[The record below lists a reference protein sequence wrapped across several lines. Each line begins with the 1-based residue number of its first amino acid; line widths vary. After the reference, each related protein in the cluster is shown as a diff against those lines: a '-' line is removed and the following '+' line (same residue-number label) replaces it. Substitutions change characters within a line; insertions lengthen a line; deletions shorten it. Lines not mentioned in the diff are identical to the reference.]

1 MIKRMFFRILA
12 MVAVVAAGSAGM
24 HAQSLFDE
32 IILDGETVSA
42 SSDTTTVVL
51 TDSVVSPELTISPAR
66 QTPRGKRPAKVKI
79 PSLWDLTDEYGN
91 PLDSLDFGPQD
102 LLVDPYMDV
111 EQMLMPKAFYLP
123 AIFVSYDGTLAGQ
136 AINPISPDN
145 PAPKDMNW
153 AERTVARDALQ
164 RLRFQE
170 FMIAYPEL
178 VRYNLETMP
187 RAPKEFVMEV
197 DPTTAKINV
206 TEFTRD
212 VKEMASVAKPLNM
225 KRINWLHN
233 FDGSLQF
240 SQAYISP
247 NWYQGGKSNYNG
259 ILNLFY
265 KIRLN
270 PAFHPN
276 MNFETSIQ
284 YRLGVNNA
292 PDDEVH
298 DYNITED
305 LLQINTNFGFR
316 AWKRWSY
323 SVNAQFK
330 TQLLN
335 HYRFNSHDLTSNFM
349 SPGELNVGVGMTY
362 NIENRKKTVTF
373 SAAINPL
380 SYNLKICRDDEKLNP
395 TWFGIE
401 EGHKTKS
408 QYGSNIELR
417 FYAKLA
423 WNIEYNSRLFAFTN
437 YETEYGDW
445 EHRITFNIN
454 RFLSTN
460 IFAHLRYQS
469 DAKPIEDTKW
479 HKWQFK
485 EILSIG
491 FTYRFSRG

>member
-1 MIKRMFFRILA
+1 MIKRMFLRILA
-12 MVAVVAAGSAGM
+12 IITTIAAGGFQTYG
-24 HAQSLFDE
+24 QSLFDE

-42 SSDTTTVVL
+42 SSDTIAVSA
-51 TDSVVSPELTISPAR
+51 TDTATQPELTIVQAR
-66 QTPRGKRPAKVKI
+66 QNTRNRRKAKEKI
-79 PSLWDLTDEYGN
+79 PSLWDLTDENGN

-111 EQMLMPKAFYLP
+111 EQMLMPKSFYLP
-123 AIFVSYDGTLAGQ
+123 AIFVKYDGTLARQ
-136 AINPISPDN
+136 AIDPISPDS
-145 PAPKDMNW
+145 PFQKDMNW

-164 RLRFQE
+164 RQRFQE

-178 VRYNLETMP
+178 VRYNIETMP

-212 VKEMASVAKPLNM
+212 VKEMASVAKRVDLG
-225 KRINWLHN
+225 RINWLHN

-247 NWYQGGKSNYNG
+247 NWYQGGKSNLNG
-259 ILNLFY
+259 ILNLYY

-276 MNFETSIQ
+276 LNFEATAQ

-316 AWKRWSY
+316 AWKRWFY

-335 HYRFNSHDLTSNFM
+335 HYRNNSHDLTSNFL

-362 NIENRKKTVTF
+362 NYENHKKTISF
-373 SAAINPL
+373 SASINPL
-380 SYNLKICRDDEKLNP
+380 SYNLKICRDDEQLNP
-395 TWFGIE
+395 TWFGID

-417 FYAKLA
+417 FNAKLA
-423 WNIEYNSRLFAFTN
+423 WNIEYFTRMFAFTN

-454 RFLSTN
+454 KFLSTN

-469 DAKPIEDTKW
+469 DAKPVEETKW

-491 FTYRFSRG
+491 FTYKFARS